1 MQRDSQEERDRASLD
16 LRVKNAKLQAFDY
29 MQHLIALTPAE
40 LKSTGHASIEA
51 GLLFTMKLKVDQ
63 IKAMSAEFIKKYPD

>member
-1 MQRDSQEERDRASLD
+1 MARDLQKERDAESLH
-16 LRVKNAKLQAFDY
+16 LRVRNAKIQAFDY
-29 MQHLIALTPAE
+29 MQYLIALTPAE

-63 IKAMSAEFIKKYPD
+63 IKAMSAQFIKMYPD